1 IRWKMPILA
10 WNFHNHAWKALQKA
24 KLRYRKLERAAEW
37 FRPFAPSILAEYQ
50 DEYFAH
56 GHSSPYMLHVYK
68 SGLKSGSNCAVNQVY
83 DTRRL
88 LRLSSVG
95 PDRNSSDRNSSCV
108 KYQFQRE

>member
-1 IRWKMPILA
+1 WPGIFTIMHGKLSR
-10 WNFHNHAWKALQKA
+10 KA

-37 FRPFAPSILAEYQ
+37 FRPFAPSILAECQ

-83 DTRRL
+83 DTGRL
-88 LRLSSVG
+88 LRLSSAG